1 MENNFSIIISTCDKF
16 SDLWDGES
24 QLVICLIVDLVLTER
39 HIAHRQIV
47 EITAVGGL
55 KTGYGN
61 VCLRVQLLGDAPGDA
76 VQFHTI

>member
-39 HIAHRQIV
+39 HIAHR
-47 EITAVGGL
+47 
-55 KTGYGN
+55 
-61 VCLRVQLLGDAPGDA
+61 LR
-76 VQFHTI
+76 